1 MKVFF
6 RLKILSK
13 QMKIYSL
20 KLLIEKFLIVILK
33 IQISK
38 IIQKGKKLRR
48 EPTNITRSNNNV
60 NKKKLSE
67 EEKIYEIENKDSNIN
82 QDKNFNHFKEIGKEF
97 LIEEIS
103 LQNKEQIENPNLFI
117 TLLSQIIHNQ
127 NYIINEINKINQ
139 QINTNYKELDSH
151 IRNIENYFTIS
162 NIKENIEINE
172 DINSN

>member
-1 MKVFF
+1 
-6 RLKILSK
+6 
-13 QMKIYSL
+13 MKIYSL

-67 EEKIYEIENKDSNIN
+67 EEKNYEIENKDSNIY
-82 QDKNFNHFKEIGKEF
+82 QGKNFNHFKEIGKEF

-103 LQNKEQIENPNLFI
+103 LQNKEQIENPNLFV
-117 TLLSQIIHNQ
+117 TLLNQIIHN
-127 NYIINEINKINQ
+127 
-139 QINTNYKELDSH
+139 
-151 IRNIENYFTIS
+151 
-162 NIKENIEINE
+162 
-172 DINSN
+172 